1 MGFKTFRLA
10 VVQRLL
16 LFGGLVFVAIW
27 GFVETEWQVTPLLAS
42 ALAVVVLI
50 EIVRYVEAVNRELS
64 GFLEFVAH
72 DDFSSVVA
80 TGKSG
85 AVFKKLEGAYRLL
98 ADKYRHLN
106 RKRELNHLYLE
117 ALVEHVSIAILCL
130 DDRNRVTLMNREAKR
145 LFRTPLLGSLASLE
159 RIDPKL
165 PAQVESLA
173 DGEHTLIQLR
183 IDGEPVQLVSYVTEF
198 QLLDEHHRLISFQN
212 IRDELEQREIDF
224 SRKLIKVLTHEI
236 MNSVTPII
244 SLTKLISDRL
254 VDEKSGELSV
264 EGLARDERQ
273 DFARGLASIHS
284 RGSGLLKFVQA
295 YSELT
300 NLPRPTCTAVDV
312 AALLDR
318 VHALMAPALEAD
330 DLSLQVQ
337 AVGANLTVRADPQ
350 QIEQVLIN
358 LVKNA
363 AEALAERDNGLV
375 VLRGA
380 RDDDGKVLIQVIDNG
395 PGIEAAHLDDIFLPF
410 FTTKRNGSGIGLS
423 VSRQIMALNKGLL
436 TVKTALG
443 SGSEFTLRFR

>member
-1 MGFKTFRLA
+1 MGFKTFRA
-10 VVQRLL
+10 AIVQRLL
-16 LFGGLVFVAIW
+16 LFSAFVFVAIW

-42 ALAVVVLI
+42 ALAVLVLVETI
-50 EIVRYVEAVNRELS
+50 RYVESVNRELS

-72 DDFSSVVA
+72 DDFSSTVA

-85 AVFKKLEGAYRLL
+85 RVFKRLEAAYKLL
-98 ADKYRHLN
+98 ADKYRQLN
-106 RKRELNHLYLE
+106 RRRELNHLYLE

-165 PAQVESLA
+165 PAQLESLA

-183 IDGEPVQLVSYVTEF
+183 IDGEPVQLASYVTEF
-198 QLLDEHHRLISFQN
+198 QLLDERHRLISFQN
-212 IRDELEQREIDF
+212 IRDELEQREVDF
-224 SRKLIKVLTHEI
+224 SQKLIKVLTHEI

-254 VDEKSGELSV
+254 VDQKSGELAV
-264 EGLARDERQ
+264 QGLAGEERQ
-273 DFARGLASIHS
+273 DLARGLASIHS

-295 YSELT
+295 YSALT
-300 NLPRPTCTAVDV
+300 NLPRPSFADVDV
-312 AALLDR
+312 AVLLDR
-318 VHALMAPALEAD
+318 VHALMAPALQAEGV
-330 DLSLQVQ
+330 SLQVQ
-337 AVGANLTVRADPQ
+337 AVGANWTVRADPQ

-363 AEALAERDNGLV
+363 AEALAGRQDGRV

-380 RDDDGKVLIQVIDNG
+380 RDDGGKALIQVIDNG
-395 PGIEAAHLDDIFLPF
+395 PGIDTAHVDDIFVPF
-410 FTTKRNGSGIGLS
+410 FTTKRSGSGVGLS

-443 SGSEFTLRFR
+443 SGSEFTLQFR

>member
-1 MGFKTFRLA
+1 MGFRTFRAA

-16 LFGGLVFVAIW
+16 LFSAFVFVAVW

-42 ALAVVVLI
+42 ALAVLVLVETI
-50 EIVRYVEAVNRELS
+50 RYVESVNRELS

-72 DDFSSVVA
+72 DDFSSTVA

-85 AVFKKLEGAYRLL
+85 RVFKRLEAAYKLLS
-98 ADKYRHLN
+98 DKYRQLN
-106 RKRELNHLYLE
+106 RRRELNHLYLE
-117 ALVEHVSIAILCL
+117 ALVEHVSIAMLCL

-165 PAQVESLA
+165 PQQLESLA

-183 IDGEPVQLVSYVTEF
+183 IDGEPVQLASYVTEF
-198 QLLDEHHRLISFQN
+198 QLLEERHRLISFQN

-254 VDEKSGELSV
+254 VDEKSGELAV
-264 EGLARDERQ
+264 QELAGDERQ
-273 DFARGLASIHS
+273 DLARGLASIHS

-295 YSELT
+295 YSALT
-300 NLPRPTCTAVDV
+300 NLPRPSFADVDV
-312 AALLDR
+312 AVLLGRVRALR
-318 VHALMAPALEAD
+318 APALEAEGVG
-330 DLSLQVQ
+330 LHVQ
-337 AVGANLTVRADPQ
+337 AVGADLTVRADSQ

-363 AEALAERDNGLV
+363 AEALDGHDDGRV

-380 RDDDGKVLIQVIDNG
+380 RDANGKVLIQVIDNG
-395 PGIEAAHLDDIFLPF
+395 PGIDAAHVDDIFVPF
-410 FTTKRNGSGIGLS
+410 FTTKRSGSGVGLS
-423 VSRQIMALNKGLL
+423 VSRQIMALNKGSL

-443 SGSEFTLRFR
+443 SGSEFTLQFR

>member
-1 MGFKTFRLA
+1 MGFKTFRA
-10 VVQRLL
+10 AIVQRLL
-16 LFGGLVFVAIW
+16 LFSAFVFVAIW

-42 ALAVVVLI
+42 ALAVLVLVETI
-50 EIVRYVEAVNRELS
+50 RYVESVNRELS

-72 DDFSSVVA
+72 DDFSSTVA

-85 AVFKKLEGAYRLL
+85 RVFKRLEAAYKLL
-98 ADKYRHLN
+98 ADKYRQLN
-106 RKRELNHLYLE
+106 RRRELNHLYLE

-165 PAQVESLA
+165 PAQLESLA

-183 IDGEPVQLVSYVTEF
+183 IDGEPVQLASYVTEF
-198 QLLDEHHRLISFQN
+198 QLLDERHRLISFQN
-212 IRDELEQREIDF
+212 IRDELEQREVDF
-224 SRKLIKVLTHEI
+224 SQKLIKVLTHEI

-254 VDEKSGELSV
+254 VDQKSGELAV
-264 EGLARDERQ
+264 QGLAGEERQ
-273 DFARGLASIHS
+273 DLARGLASIHS

-295 YSELT
+295 YSALT
-300 NLPRPTCTAVDV
+300 NLPRPSFADVDV
-312 AALLDR
+312 AVLLDR
-318 VHALMAPALEAD
+318 VHALMAPALQAEGV
-330 DLSLQVQ
+330 SLQVQ
-337 AVGANLTVRADPQ
+337 AVGANWTVRADPQ

-363 AEALAERDNGLV
+363 AEALAGRQDGRV

-380 RDDDGKVLIQVIDNG
+380 RDDGGKALIQVIDNG
-395 PGIEAAHLDDIFLPF
+395 PGIDTAHVDDIFVPF
-410 FTTKRNGSGIGLS
+410 FTTKRSGSGVGLS

-443 SGSEFTLRFR
+443 GGSEFTLRFR

>member
-1 MGFKTFRLA
+1 MGFKTFRA
-10 VVQRLL
+10 AIVQRLL
-16 LFGGLVFVAIW
+16 LFTGCVFVAIW

-42 ALAVVVLI
+42 ALAVLVLI
-50 EIVRYVEAVNRELS
+50 ETIRYVESVNRELS

-72 DDFSSVVA
+72 DDFSSAVA

-85 AVFKKLEGAYRLL
+85 RVFKKLEGAYRLL
-98 ADKYRHLN
+98 ADKYRQLN
-106 RKRELNHLYLE
+106 RRRELNHLYLD
-117 ALVEHVSIAILCL
+117 ALVEHVSIAMLCL
-130 DDRNRVTLMNREAKR
+130 DDEDRVTLMNREAKR
-145 LFRTPLLGSLASLE
+145 LFRTPLLGTLASLE

-165 PAQVESLA
+165 PAQLESLA
-173 DGEHTLIQLR
+173 DGERALIQLR
-183 IDGEPVQLVSYVTEF
+183 IDGEPVQLASYVTEF
-198 QLLDEHHRLISFQN
+198 QLLGERHRLISFQN
-212 IRDELEQREIDF
+212 IRDELEQREVDF
-224 SRKLIKVLTHEI
+224 SQKLIKVLTHEI

-244 SLTKLISDRL
+244 SLTKLIRDRL
-254 VDEKSGELSV
+254 VDEKSGELTLQN
-264 EGLARDERQ
+264 LASDEQQ
-273 DFARGLASIHS
+273 DLARGLASIHS

-295 YSELT
+295 YSALT
-300 NLPRPTCTAVDV
+300 NLPRPSLVDVDV

-318 VHALMAPALEAD
+318 VHALLAPALEAEGV
-330 DLSLQVQ
+330 SLEVQ

-363 AEALAERDNGLV
+363 AEALAARDDGRV

-380 RDDDGKVLIQVIDNG
+380 RDDQGKVLIQVVDNG

-410 FTTKRNGSGIGLS
+410 FTTKRSGSGVGLS

>member
-1 MGFKTFRLA
+1 MGFRTFRLA

-16 LFGGLVFVAIW
+16 LFSVLVFVAIW

-42 ALAVVVLI
+42 ALAVLVLI
-50 EIVRYVEAVNRELS
+50 ETVRYVESVNRELS

-72 DDFSSVVA
+72 DDFSSTVA

-85 AVFKKLEGAYRLL
+85 RVFKRLEAAYKLL
-98 ADKYRHLN
+98 ADKYRQLN
-106 RKRELNHLYLE
+106 RRRELNHLYLE
-117 ALVEHVSIAILCL
+117 ALVEHVNIAILCL

-145 LFRTPLLGSLASLE
+145 LFSTPLLGSLASLE
-159 RIDPKL
+159 RIDPRL
-165 PAQVESLA
+165 PAQLESLA

-183 IDGEPVQLVSYVTEF
+183 INGEPVQLASYVTVF
-198 QLLDEHHRLISFQN
+198 QLLDERHRLISFQN

-254 VDEKSGELSV
+254 VDEKSGELAV
-264 EGLARDERQ
+264 QGLAGDERQ
-273 DFARGLASIHS
+273 DLARGLASIHS

-295 YSELT
+295 YSALT
-300 NLPRPTCTAVDV
+300 NLPRPSFADVDV

-318 VHALMAPALEAD
+318 VRTLMAPALEAD
-330 DLSLQVQ
+330 GVGLQVQ
-337 AVGANLTVRADPQ
+337 AADALIVRADPQ

-363 AEALAERDNGLV
+363 AEALAERDDGAV

-380 RDDDGKVLIQVIDNG
+380 HDDRGNTLIQVIDNG
-395 PGIEAAHLDDIFLPF
+395 PGIDAAHLDDIFVPF
-410 FTTKRNGSGIGLS
+410 FTTKRSGSGVGLS

-443 SGSEFTLRFR
+443 SGTEFTLRFR